1 MRTDEL
7 EKRCKDY
14 DAMRI
19 SFDKLS
25 QVEVVN
31 RKLKEQKKEDDF

>member
-7 EKRCKDY
+7 EKKVKDY
-14 DAMRI
+14 DSMRI

-31 RKLKEQKKEDDF
+31 RKLKD